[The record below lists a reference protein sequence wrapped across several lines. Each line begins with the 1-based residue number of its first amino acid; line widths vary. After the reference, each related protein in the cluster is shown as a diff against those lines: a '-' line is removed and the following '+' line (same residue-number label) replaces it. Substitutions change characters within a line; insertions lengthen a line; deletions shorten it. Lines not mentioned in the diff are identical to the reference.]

1 MKTNIVIYSDDL
13 TKEDVQVL
21 LQRIRDCE
29 QKSFPEK
36 EIGIFLMVPE
46 LTNSEASEIL
56 TSITPPFKFGPMAI
70 CKR

>member
-21 LQRIRDCE
+21 LQGIRDCE

-36 EIGIFLMVPE
+36 GIGIFLLVPD
-46 LTNSEASEIL
+46 LTKSEASEIL
-56 TSITPPFKFGPMAI
+56 AGITPPFKFGLMAI